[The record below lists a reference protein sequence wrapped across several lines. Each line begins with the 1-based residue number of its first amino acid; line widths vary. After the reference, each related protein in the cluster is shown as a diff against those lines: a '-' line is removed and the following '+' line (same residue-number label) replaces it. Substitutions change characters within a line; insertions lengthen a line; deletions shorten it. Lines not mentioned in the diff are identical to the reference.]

1 MHSRH
6 DGGRLRVHRHER
18 QEADRADHV
27 GVAVAG
33 GPTGA
38 ARRWRRRAHLSKCGC
53 VHRLESRLVV
63 DRPAQARRGSAKAAC
78 RWSRRRTARTDPSC
92 DRNRDADQRVSAGRG
107 AAVGAGGGVA
117 ASAASGEGEGGAP
130 SPEIGIGV
138 DLLFSRV
145 VSPVLA
151 NFSCAGFSVEE
162 FVRLL

>member
-1 MHSRH
+1 MSR
-6 DGGRLRVHRHER
+6 VEI
-18 QEADRADHV
+18 
-27 GVAVAG
+27 
-33 GPTGA
+33 
-38 ARRWRRRAHLSKCGC
+38 AR
-53 VHRLESRLVV
+53 
-63 DRPAQARRGSAKAAC
+63 D
-78 RWSRRRTARTDPSC
+78 TARTVTPTKTPITAPLPIWAVVGVTVVPS
-92 DRNRDADQRVSAGRG
+92 DMHAT
-107 AAVGAGGGVA
+107 GGGVWPLIVALAAGVESTPPGLVVA